1 MYIAYYKTITYA
13 KLEKSEICK
22 ILICNFFC
30 NFAVWQGYES
40 SRFT

>member
-1 MYIAYYKTITYA
+1 MQNYK
-13 KLEKSEICK
+13 KSEFLK

-30 NFAVWQGYES
+30 NFAVWQGYEG